1 MKDVH
6 RGPGGVFI
14 LLLLS
19 NLNSNI
25 QFLNTLNREE
35 QQILTFNKQR
45 LFVFF
50 FAWKAHFCDY
60 WIPAED

>member
-19 NLNSNI
+19 DQTSNI

-45 LFVFF
+45 LYVF

>member
-1 MKDVH
+1 M
-6 RGPGGVFI
+6 
-14 LLLLS
+14 S

-35 QQILTFNKQR
+35 QQILTFNKLR
-45 LFVFF
+45 LYVFF